1 MTAQLISVFQFSPG
15 TPSPLFMPPCLCFTS
30 WPHCLSLLC
39 SPQGGQDSG
48 CMVWADHAAASQRE
62 GSPIQHPNPQGEE
75 GARAVA
81 VGKEGKER
89 GKDHES

>member
-1 MTAQLISVFQFSPG
+1 
-15 TPSPLFMPPCLCFTS
+15 
-30 WPHCLSLLC
+30 
-39 SPQGGQDSG
+39 
-48 CMVWADHAAASQRE
+48 MVWADHAAASQRE
-62 GSPIQHPNPQGEE
+62 GTPIQHPNPQGEE